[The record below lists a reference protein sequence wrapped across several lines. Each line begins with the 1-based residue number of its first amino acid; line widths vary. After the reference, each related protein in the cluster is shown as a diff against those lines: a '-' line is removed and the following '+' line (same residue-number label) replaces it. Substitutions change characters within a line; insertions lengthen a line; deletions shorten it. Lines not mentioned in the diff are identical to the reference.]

1 VIGNLI
7 FTPVKDE
14 KPQVS
19 PENRQSTAP
28 ETVLATPDT
37 PYDIHTEETENQAYE
52 DDYAAYAS
60 LQSVTTE
67 TLSPDKPLENIASA
81 ADTGTENTSAATAG
95 DQEDLNTDATGTD
108 TAHNTNT
115 AETGTLPEPA
125 EIQPVQKSS
134 PEPTAEDKPQ
144 ESVIPAADTGE
155 KNASATTAD
164 NQSVQAEELSPGDDT
179 PETSVS
185 DATGT
190 QHTTTTQ
197 TEEQLQ
203 VSMASADDW
212 SAFAED
218 LNADATVMTTAHHTD
233 TTETASPSE
242 PAGTQPVQQATP
254 EATAENKPQ
263 EEDVLSA
270 TDTSEKSASAVPD
283 NNRDAPPEELNADAT
298 VAATVHNTGTAETAS
313 PSEPAETQPVRQAT
327 AEPTAEDKP
336 QEERLVS
343 ATETSTA
350 NEAARPETPSLFSR
364 LRRFL
369 TGGKSRTSEP
379 SVIQEKKPTEA
390 ETATETAAPPS
401 PPETSPE
408 DTSSAEPDTIIFAP
422 RRPDSPQRHNLDEIL
437 KNLEH
442 KEFPDRTALYSV
454 DGEPAFLDRL
464 YCLEMVDGASA
475 DDKKVLA
482 ALAVATNFY
491 GGVIELTGSDAFKQ
505 KAMQLIVEYDIKV
518 RMKLPAQRAALEKL
532 RKEKE
537 MVHDAIVTHR
547 PTPELNR
554 QSPEETTMAQPE
566 PPMSPKAEAEQTAG
580 CTAETPHPEAPVTA
594 KAEAPRADRPEQPAA
609 PSSAP
614 EKAPVSAQPQ
624 QPDTPEEEPP
634 GKLSP
639 GESVTAVLTNYG
651 EKEYAPGKGR
661 CFFVELTN
669 RSGKREYWGKGLE
682 ELVKNHQK
690 GDPVTLTLQ
699 ARERSPSSP
708 GKPEWVRNIWT
719 MKPVCNGISVS
730 HDNPHEGQYIREY
743 PAATFRQMMTLL
755 QQGWPQLMQDV
766 RLPDKVP
773 DTLYLG
779 EDRQPAAAPRDPA
792 LRVPL
797 NGTPPATLT
806 PLIFSVDKQS
816 QRLDLLLLQ
825 SADEYMQGVVR
836 LNGTLYPALA
846 TPTAD
851 SRQLVINAMTDR
863 GLQFAGYG
871 EAINRDADGPKR
883 PAPQLMQFHLKQQ
896 DSPLF
901 AAIHKPEEQPDKL
914 FRSLGFEQTWKEWSD
929 SQKAEDRQEKT
940 LQQAQSHSPGR

>member
-1 VIGNLI
+1 VTAGTASPN
-7 FTPVKDE
+7 E
-14 KPQVS
+14 PQV
-19 PENRQSTAP
+19 NA
-28 ETVLATPDT
+28 V
-37 PYDIHTEETENQAYE
+37 
-52 DDYAAYAS
+52 
-60 LQSVTTE
+60 
-67 TLSPDKPLENIASA
+67 SA
-81 ADTGTENTSAATAG
+81 IDSNAKNTSAATAG
-95 DQEDLNTDATGTD
+95 DRNVLAQEPNADATVTT
-108 TAHNTNT
+108 TAHDTGT
-115 AETGTLPEPA
+115 AETDSPSEPA

-779 EDRQPAAAPRDPA
+779 EDRQPAAAPRD
-792 LRVPL
+792 
-797 NGTPPATLT
+797 
-806 PLIFSVDKQS
+806 
-816 QRLDLLLLQ
+816 
-825 SADEYMQGVVR
+825 
-836 LNGTLYPALA
+836 
-846 TPTAD
+846 
-851 SRQLVINAMTDR
+851 
-863 GLQFAGYG
+863 
-871 EAINRDADGPKR
+871 
-883 PAPQLMQFHLKQQ
+883 
-896 DSPLF
+896 
-901 AAIHKPEEQPDKL
+901 
-914 FRSLGFEQTWKEWSD
+914 
-929 SQKAEDRQEKT
+929 
-940 LQQAQSHSPGR
+940 